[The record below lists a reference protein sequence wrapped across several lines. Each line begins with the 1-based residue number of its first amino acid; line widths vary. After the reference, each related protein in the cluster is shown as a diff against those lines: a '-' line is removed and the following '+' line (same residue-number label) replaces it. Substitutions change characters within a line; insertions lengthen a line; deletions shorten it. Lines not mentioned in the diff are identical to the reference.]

1 MEYST
6 LELNV
11 ISARDIKDVKYL
23 FSKMGVYVV
32 VSLSGN
38 KQKTKTNVDRDGG
51 TNPSWNFPMKFII
64 DDSVAPKYLPTLE
77 FKLRCSRTLGGDKD
91 IGEVYVPIIELLNS
105 TGDSKS
111 NIHYVSYQ
119 VTRPSG
125 KPKGVLNFSYKFSGK
140 VAAGEPL
147 KSKVMA
153 PEPVA
158 TYPAASV
165 AEPSA
170 PPYDDGLYPESAPPP
185 PPQERYLYAHPAP
198 PYQPYDYGYPP
209 PPPPPG
215 YWYPP
220 PPGYGYPQVQQ
231 PVPKNNKFG
240 MGLGAGLL
248 GGMLGG
254 ILIGDLM
261 SDGADCDAGFGD
273 FGGF

>member
-23 FSKMGVYVV
+23 FSKMDVYVV
-32 VSLSGN
+32 VSLSGS
-38 KQKTKTNVDRDGG
+38 KQKIKTNVDRDGD
-51 TNPSWNFPMKFII
+51 TSPSWNFPMKFII
-64 DDSVAPKYLPTLE
+64 DDSAASRNLLTLE
-77 FKLRCSRTLGGDKD
+77 FKLRRGRSLGGDKD

-111 NIHYVSYQ
+111 NIQFVSYQ

-147 KSKVMA
+147 KPKAMA

-158 TYPAASV
+158 AYPAASV

-170 PPYDDGLYPESAPPP
+170 PPYDVLYPESAPPP
-185 PPQERYLYAHPAP
+185 PPPPPEGYLYAPPAP
-198 PYQPYDYGYPP
+198 PYQPYGYGYPP
-209 PPPPPG
+209 PPPG
-215 YWYPP
+215 YGYPP
-220 PPGYGYPQVQQ
+220 PPGYGYPPVQQ
-231 PVPKNNKFG
+231 PVPIEEKQVWDG
-240 MGLGAGLL
+240 VGSRIAGRNAWRAV
-248 GGMLGG
+248 
-254 ILIGDLM
+254 DWR
-261 SDGADCDAGFGD
+261 F
-273 FGGF
+273 